1 MFVLVELD
9 AAQRDIVFLLDGS
22 DDTRD
27 GFPAIRQFVEN
38 MVAKLSV
45 DQNHD
50 QLSVVQYSTDPV
62 VNFHL
67 NTYTSKRDVISAIRN
82 LQHKGGSPQNMG
94 VALDYVRQ
102 NVFTPS
108 AGSRR
113 LEGVPQILIV
123 LTAGRSRDDV
133 RRAALGLKEEMILSF
148 TIGTQNADI
157 IQLQTVA
164 HIPSYTISI
173 QGFGELPT
181 IQHKLMSFVKHVPRS
196 PRLQSPPVVGKDF
209 PLFYYLV
216 EMFYLMI
223 VCLL

>member
-27 GFPAIRQFVEN
+27 GFPAVLQFVEN
-38 MVAKLSV
+38 VAEKLSV
-45 DQNHD
+45 DQDHD
-50 QLSVVQYSTDPV
+50 QLSVVQYSNDPV
-62 VNFHL
+62 VHFHL

-94 VALDYVRQ
+94 TALNYIRE
-102 NVFTPS
+102 NVFSPS
-108 AGSRR
+108 TGSRR

-123 LTAGRSRDDV
+123 LTGGRSQDDV
-133 RRAALGLKEEMILSF
+133 RHAALGLKEEKILSF

-173 QGFGELPT
+173 PHFGDLQS
-181 IQHKLMSFVKHVPRS
+181 IQLKLLSFVKHVPRS
-196 PRLQSPPVVGKDF
+196 PRLQSPPVVGKEQFMFDYF
-209 PLFYYLV
+209 LV
-216 EMFYLMI
+216 
-223 VCLL
+223 